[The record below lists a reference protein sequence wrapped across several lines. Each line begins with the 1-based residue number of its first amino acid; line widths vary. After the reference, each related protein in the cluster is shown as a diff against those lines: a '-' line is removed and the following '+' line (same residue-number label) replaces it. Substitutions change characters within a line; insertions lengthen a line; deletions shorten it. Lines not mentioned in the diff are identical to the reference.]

1 LGVAPGGGGD
11 FNTLSDP
18 YNRYYDYGPT
28 GLDRRQTLALNYIY
42 ALPFF
47 KDGKGVTGSL
57 LGGWTLSGITLC
69 ETGLPLNPTLSTD
82 YLGLGGNTTDRPNI
96 VGSLNYP
103 GTVGQWFNTAAFAA
117 PPLLAFGDAQEGA
130 IRGPGRVNFNLQM
143 YKTFRLP
150 VERANLKFGAEFY
163 NTFNHTQFHDV
174 NTTFGQAQF
183 GQVVDTYDPRVIE
196 LSLKLAF

>member
-1 LGVAPGGGGD
+1 MGIAPGGGGD

-28 GLDRRQTLALNYIY
+28 GLDRRQVLVLNYIY

-47 KDGKGVTGSL
+47 KDNKGFAGSA

-69 ETGLPLNPTLSTD
+69 QTGLPLNVTMSSD
-82 YLGLGGNTTDRPNI
+82 YLGLGGNATDRPNI
-96 VGSLNYP
+96 VGPISYP
-103 GTVGQWFNTAAFAA
+103 GTAANWFNTAAFQA
-117 PPLLAFGDAQEGA
+117 PIPTTFGDAQEGA
-130 IRGPGRVNFNLQM
+130 VRGPGRVNFNLQL
-143 YKTFRLP
+143 YKNFRLP
-150 VERANLKFGAEFY
+150 KERAGLKFGAEFY

-174 NTTFGQAQF
+174 NTSAGSSAF

-196 LSLKLAF
+196 LSLKLSF